1 MSKIKLA
8 SGQYYT
14 TACGRIGYCLVCN
27 HQSPSYPWI
36 VAWKD
41 GDIDTYTDDG
51 RLYEDDTSEYD
62 LVEHLPDCTGF
73 DWKPKPKMQ
82 LREGA
87 WYRSVCGNVIGPCKP
102 STSRPDRPWTVDGI
116 YYTDEGTNT
125 LPGSQ
130 LIEEV
135 PDPNPKPIYRP
146 FASAEEFAPHK
157 DKWLKRLDA
166 PGCFRVVAYDNS
178 SVYVCDGQSEKYE
191 FYFNKTTFE
200 DGTPFGVKV
209 S

>member
-1 MSKIKLA
+1 
-8 SGQYYT
+8 
-14 TACGRIGYCLVCN
+14 V
-27 HQSPSYPWI
+27 
-36 VAWKD
+36 VWKD

-62 LVEHLPDCTGF
+62 LVEHLPDCTSYN
-73 DWKPKPKMQ
+73 WKPKPAMQ

-135 PDPNPKPIYRP
+135 PDPNPKPVYRP